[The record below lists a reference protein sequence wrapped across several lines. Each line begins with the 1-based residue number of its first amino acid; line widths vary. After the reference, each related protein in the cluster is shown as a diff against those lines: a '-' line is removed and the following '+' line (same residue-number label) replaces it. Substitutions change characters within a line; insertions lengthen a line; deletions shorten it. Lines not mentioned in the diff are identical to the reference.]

1 MAQAFQDD
9 DGKWGVRDDDGG
21 LIYEAD
27 FPEAVAKRIAEL
39 ESEDEPPE
47 DWEATESILE
57 REGYQTS

>member
-1 MAQAFQDD
+1 MAEAFEGDG
-9 DGKWGVRDDDGG
+9 GKWGVRDETGG

-47 DWEATESILE
+47 DWEATEAILE
-57 REGYQTS
+57 IEGYQTS